1 MIRSSNFPTNK
12 ALSLEKKNFKL
23 VNEDLLFIN
32 FLKESDR
39 IALESQVLYKLET
52 SSALTNEIKDPN
64 ESQYPKINLFLFL
77 LFRQER
83 CSSCTPI
90 IENSCFKQFRRFGPK
105 QKYRFRLVYRVISNF
120 LKFVRWAK

>member
-52 SSALTNEIKDPN
+52 SSALTNEIKDPT
-64 ESQYPKINLFLFL
+64 NLNT
-77 LFRQER
+77 R
-83 CSSCTPI
+83 
-90 IENSCFKQFRRFGPK
+90 K
-105 QKYRFRLVYRVISNF
+105 
-120 LKFVRWAK
+120 